1 MQTLTARPD
10 LFAYPLDRRR
20 SARIL
25 EQAARSHARVM
36 LQPRTPGD
44 APELAGVIVTTAPE
58 SFCIQLDEGMPDV
71 PRSASSVCC
80 DGCLRLGSDQ
90 YLFDTNIMAV
100 VDADTDTPLRLE
112 VARPD
117 TVQIMQRRRFRR
129 TAVRGSSPVTV
140 RNVEGDAAS
149 GTLLNASVDGIA
161 CRVATEAADR
171 ASIGDAVRVRFELA
185 GVPQPFELAAVVRSK
200 TPAATEFQTIVG
212 LQFAYGHEDRE
223 QRHRLTAALT
233 SAQPSPTR
241 SRDHE

>member
-1 MQTLTARPD
+1 MQTLTASPD

-25 EQAARSHARVM
+25 EQAARSHARVT
-36 LQPRTPGD
+36 LQPRSPGD
-44 APELAGVIVTTAPE
+44 APELAGVIVAAAPE
-58 SFCIQLDEGMPDV
+58 SFCVQLDEGMPDV
-71 PRSASSVCC
+71 PPSAASVCC
-80 DGCLRLGSDQ
+80 DACLRLGSDQ
-90 YLFDTNIMAV
+90 YLFDTSIMAV
-100 VDADTDTPLRLE
+100 IDTDTPTRLE

-140 RNVEGDAAS
+140 RTVGGGAAS
-149 GTLLNASVDGIA
+149 GTLLNASVDGVA

-171 ASIGDAVRVRFELA
+171 AKIGDTVRIQFELA
-185 GVPQPFELAAVVRSK
+185 DPPQSFDLAAVVRSK

-212 LQFAYGHEDRE
+212 LQFAYGREDRE

-241 SRDHE
+241 SRNHE